1 MSTFKSAIILECDGE
16 TVAELNVPKDFNI
29 KKFDISKLEDEATE
43 SIGSGKI
50 SRECDFEWEDAVLS
64 VFAFTEGKAGNENK
78 TELPPPIDTQLY
90 FGNIFV
96 LAHKNNRVI
105 DLSLDSYKEFYTTAF
120 GGFEDIGDEDSWSSE
135 EEPTA
140 DDLAFIVNDDDEDED
155 EDEEYVVNEDEE
167 EEDEFSDEED
177 ETEESGDYSLH
188 SDNSSDNE
196 ALDLEEA
203 DIIDSFCKEKDA
215 KLLKA
220 PFEFKQKV
228 YSYIDSEYDFL
239 LKWTEYNANKDKAYK
254 TWLKWLKTQKS

>member
-16 TVAELNVPKDFNI
+16 TVAELKIPKDFNI
-29 KKFDISKLEDEATE
+29 KKEFDISKLEDEATE

-50 SRECDFEWEDAVLS
+50 SRECDFEWEGAVLS
-64 VFAFTEGKAGNENK
+64 VFAFTNGDAGKENK

-96 LAHKNNRVI
+96 LAHKNNKVI

-120 GGFEDIGDEDSWSSE
+120 GGFEDIGDDDSWSSE

-140 DDLAFIVNDDDEDED
+140 DDIAFIVNDDEDD
-155 EDEEYVVNEDEE
+155 DEEYVVNEDDDND
-167 EEDEFSDEED
+167 EDEFSDEED

-203 DIIDSFCKEKDA
+203 DIIDSFCKEKDV

-228 YSYIDSEYDFL
+228 YSYIDNEYEFL
-239 LKWTEYNANKDKAYK
+239 LKWTEYNANKDKDYK
-254 TWLKWLKTQKS
+254 TWLNWLKAQKS

>member
-1 MSTFKSAIILECDGE
+1 MS
-16 TVAELNVPKDFNI
+16 NI
-29 KKFDISKLEDEATE
+29 KAILLRDNKSVREILVPDSICTGQLDISVVNGIKSKGHDDIE
-43 SIGSGKI
+43 
-50 SRECDFEWEDAVLS
+50 RECDFEWEDAVLS

-177 ETEESGDYSLH
+177 ETEQE
-188 SDNSSDNE
+188 
-196 ALDLEEA
+196 
-203 DIIDSFCKEKDA
+203 
-215 KLLKA
+215 
-220 PFEFKQKV
+220 
-228 YSYIDSEYDFL
+228 
-239 LKWTEYNANKDKAYK
+239 
-254 TWLKWLKTQKS
+254 